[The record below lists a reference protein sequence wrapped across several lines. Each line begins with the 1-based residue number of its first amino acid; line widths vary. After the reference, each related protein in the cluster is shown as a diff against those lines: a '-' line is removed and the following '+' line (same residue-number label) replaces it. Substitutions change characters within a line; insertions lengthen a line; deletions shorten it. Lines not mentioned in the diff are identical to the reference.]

1 MRKTNKTKEELVR
14 ELLEMRQKVAELER
28 SAIERKQVE
37 AILQQTEKK
46 YRNIYE
52 NATEG
57 IFQIA
62 PDGRF
67 ISANPSLARI
77 HGYSSPEELI
87 NSVTDMPHQ
96 LYVDAGASSKLMY
109 LLYKQGVVQNFEAQ
123 MYRKDMS
130 LHWISINVRFVR
142 DEEGKVLYHEGTM
155 EDITKRKMA
164 EEALGESEE
173 RYKTAI
179 EHSNDGIAIIQ
190 GDKNQYVNRRFVE
203 MFGYDKPE
211 DVIGKSVTLVV
222 HPDDFEKVVSINK
235 RRQRGEPV
243 PSRYEFKGITKA
255 GEAMYVEVSAT
266 NIIYRGTH
274 VYLVYLRDITERK
287 HAEEALRTERN
298 RFQVLL
304 ENAPFGIN
312 MIDKNGAFKYIN
324 PKFKEVF
331 GYDFKDIPNG
341 REWFRK
347 AFPDPEYRAIAIST
361 YREDIKNAEPGEKIP
376 RTFTVNCK
384 DNTKKIVNFMPVRLA
399 TGELIIAIDDITERV
414 KAHEALMKSHKELE
428 LLNRAKTRAV
438 NHISHELKTPLAVI
452 QGNIR
457 LLKHKLQSMSIG
469 NNFQGL
475 IEALERNLERL
486 FNISEETDEI
496 FRVSQELETSVI
508 LNDLDR
514 LWQRMEDLS
523 DIPPDIRV
531 HWDALK
537 GWMNQYFSGSSRAFQ
552 SIDLYPFIK
561 QVAEKVRQSAHHRN
575 IRFQVEGEND
585 IFIFMD
591 PVILREVSEGLLKNA
606 IENTP
611 DGGLIRIM
619 VEQKDDRIWLHV
631 TDFGVGITE
640 ENQQYLFDGLFHTKE
655 TELYTSKRP
664 YDFGAGGK
672 GLELLRMKVYGQ
684 RFGFDI
690 SMKSKRCVYIPTD
703 QDVCPG
709 NISLCPYCKTI
720 SDCINSGG
728 STFSVSFP
736 VRKNPHL
743 AHD

>member
-1 MRKTNKTKEELVR
+1 MGKTNKTKEELVR

-28 SAIERKQVE
+28 SEIERKQVE

-62 PDGRF
+62 PDGCF

-87 NSVTDMPHQ
+87 NSVTDIPHQ

-130 LHWISINVRFVR
+130 LHWISINVRLVR

-155 EDITKRKMA
+155 EDIAKRKMA

-255 GEAMYVEVSAT
+255 GEVMYVEVSAT

-384 DNTKKIVNFMPVRLA
+384 DNTKKIVNFIPVRLA
-399 TGELIIAIDDITERV
+399 TGELIIAIDNITERV

-475 IEALERNLERL
+475 IEVLERNLERL

-537 GWMNQYFSGSSRAFQ
+537 GWMNQYFSGSSRSFQ
-552 SIDLYPFIK
+552 SIDIYPFIK
-561 QVAEKVRQSAHHRN
+561 QVVEKVRQFAHHRN
-575 IRFQVEGEND
+575 IQFQLEGEND
-585 IFIFMD
+585 VFIFMD

-690 SMKSKRCVYIPTD
+690 SMKSNRCVYIPTD

-736 VRKNPHL
+736 VRKNPNL

>member
-1 MRKTNKTKEELVR
+1 MGKTNKTKEELVR
-14 ELLEMRQKVAELER
+14 ELLEMRQKVAKLER
-28 SAIERKQVE
+28 SEIERKQVE

-62 PDGRF
+62 PDGCF

-87 NSVTDMPHQ
+87 NSVTDIPHQ

-130 LHWISINVRFVR
+130 LHWISINVRLVR

-155 EDITKRKMA
+155 EDIAKRKMA

-255 GEAMYVEVSAT
+255 GEVMYVEVSAT

-475 IEALERNLERL
+475 IEVLERNLERL

-537 GWMNQYFSGSSRAFQ
+537 GWMNQYFSGSSRSFQ
-552 SIDLYPFIK
+552 SIDIYPFIK
-561 QVAEKVRQSAHHRN
+561 QVVEKVRQFAHHRN
-575 IRFQVEGEND
+575 IQFQLEGEND
-585 IFIFMD
+585 VFIFMD

-690 SMKSKRCVYIPTD
+690 SMKSNRCVYIPTD

-736 VRKNPHL
+736 VRKNPNL